1 MKCFHHDDL
10 DGKSA
15 GAIVAFFENDYNK
28 EDFFKVDYVMDL
40 TSMLE
45 KVQDQEKVYFVDYSF
60 TEPTK
65 WVLEKLQE
73 KNCEV
78 IWIDHHGSS
87 INLEKKYSE
96 LQKIKGFRSNDY
108 SGVALTYMYFKK
120 CNFDECPQ
128 FIQLVSDYDNWIFDF
143 EPYTTYFKLGLDSC
157 NNESLS
163 DLWINLIE
171 ESNLDKNSLFNS
183 LIEKGKVIKQYID
196 EDNKNYRNNFS
207 YVSEIRGNRCLVVNR
222 KSNSWIF
229 GDQYKEF
236 PLVMVWA
243 FNGEKYSY
251 SIFSSN
257 LNIDCSKIA
266 ESYGG
271 GGHTGA
277 AGFALDYM
285 PFKKTEDRGF

>member
-15 GAIVAFFENDYNK
+15 GAVVAYFEKNYDQN
-28 EDFFKVDYVMDL
+28 DFFKVDYVMDL
-40 TSMLE
+40 SPMLE
-45 KVQDQEKVYFVDYSF
+45 KIQEGERVYFVDYSF

-78 IWIDHHGSS
+78 IWIDHHSSS
-87 INLEKKYSE
+87 INLEKEHPE
-96 LQKIKGFRSNDY
+96 LQKIKGSRSNDY
-108 SGVALTYMYFKK
+108 SGVALVYMYFKN

-128 FIQLVSDYDNWIFDF
+128 FIQLVSDYDNWVVDF
-143 EPYTTYFKLGLDSC
+143 EPYTTFFKLGLDSC

-163 DLWINLIE
+163 ELWLTFFEEYKLYEDSFLI
-171 ESNLDKNSLFNS
+171 S
-183 LIEKGKVIKQYID
+183 LIENGRVIKQYIN

-207 YVSEIRGNRCLVVNR
+207 YVSEIRGNKCLVVNR

-229 GDQYKEF
+229 GDQYSNF
-236 PLVMVWA
+236 PLVMVWT

-257 LNIDCSKIA
+257 PNIDCSKIA

-271 GGHTGA
+271 GGHAGA
-277 AGFALDYM
+277 AGFALDNM
-285 PFKKTEDRGF
+285 PFKKTENRGF